1 MRFRIPRR
9 ALPAFG
15 VALAAPAAAED
26 WRLEAPGGALHGT
39 LLLPAGEGRVPAAL
53 LLAGS
58 GPSERDGDAPQMR
71 HAALRRLAEDLAV
84 QGIATLRVDKRG
96 VGESAAAGPDEMA
109 LTPEIYARD
118 AGLWLAR
125 LAAHPRVGAVAVIG
139 HSEGG
144 LIGALLAQPPAPDAM
159 RGLVLLA
166 APGRRLGVILRE
178 QLAPLLPA
186 DTLPVALDILARLEA
201 GESVAEVPPVLAPLF
216 RPSVQPY
223 LRAALALDP
232 PELLARVQL
241 PVLIVQGGR
250 DIQVRQADAHALA
263 GALPAAQNLFLPH
276 MNHVLRDAP
285 ADPAGQIALYNDAAA
300 PLAHGLIPAI
310 AAFLRGLS

>member
-1 MRFRIPRR
+1 MRRRILRR
-9 ALPAFG
+9 ALPALG
-15 VALAAPAAAED
+15 MGLAGAAAAEP
-26 WRLEAPGGALHGT
+26 WRLEAPGGELHGT
-39 LLLPAGEGRVPAAL
+39 LLLPAGEGRVPGAL

-58 GPSERDGDAPQMR
+58 GPSGRDGDAPQMR

-96 VGESAAAGPDEMA
+96 VGESTAAAPDEAA
-109 LTPEIYARD
+109 LRPETYARD

-125 LAAHPRVGAVAVIG
+125 FAAHPRVGAVAVIG

-178 QLAPLLPA
+178 QLTPLLPA
-186 DTLPVALDILARLEA
+186 DTLPVALGILARLEA

-263 GALPAAQNLFLPH
+263 GALPAAQSLFLPH

-285 ADPAGQIALYNDAAA
+285 ADPAGQLALYNDAAA

>member
-1 MRFRIPRR
+1 MKRSLPRR
-9 ALPAFG
+9 VLPALG
-15 VALAAPAAAED
+15 VALTGTAAAEE
-26 WRLEAPGGALHGT
+26 WRLEVRGGALHGT
-39 LLLPAGEGRVPAAL
+39 LMLPPGEGRVPTAL

-58 GPSERDGDAPQMR
+58 GPSGRDGDTPHMR

-96 VGESAAAGPDEMA
+96 VGESAAAALDEAA
-109 LTPEIYARD
+109 LRPETYARD

-125 LAAHPRVGAVAVIG
+125 LAAHPRAGAVSVIG

-144 LIGALLAQPPAPDAM
+144 LIGALLAQPPPPDAM
-159 RGLVLLA
+159 RALVLLA
-166 APGRRLGVILRE
+166 MPGRSLGVLLRE
-178 QLAPLLPA
+178 QLTPLLRA

-201 GESVAEVPPVLAPLF
+201 GESVAVIPPVLAPLF
-216 RPSVQPY
+216 RPSAQPY
-223 LRAALALDP
+223 MRAALALDP
-232 PELLARVQL
+232 AGLLARVQL
-241 PVLIVQGGR
+241 PVMIVQGGR
-250 DIQVRQADAHALA
+250 DIQVREADARALA
-263 GALPAAQNLFLPH
+263 AALPAARSLTLPQ

-310 AAFLRGLS
+310 AVFLRGLS